1 MQGFQCRIRSLKLSG
16 HKGDNSKKT
25 NKVLNKADIFVL
37 AFGAMIGWAWVVMS
51 GEWIMKA
58 GTLGAVLAFIAGG
71 IVVVFVG
78 QIYAELTSAMS
89 NGQGVLDFTMRG
101 VGRRFSY
108 IATWTLMLGYFSVI
122 AFEAVALP
130 NVMVHLF
137 PDYLKIKMYSVAGF
151 DVHLTWLAIGIGSS
165 VVIAFIN
172 YIGVKIAA
180 TAQTILTIVVAIVG
194 VGLISGGF
202 INGNAWSIEPL
213 FENGISGFLAVAA
226 MTPFMYVGF
235 DVIPSA
241 SSEMNIPQKKIGR
254 ILLLS
259 VFMAVVWY
267 VLIIFGVSIGLS
279 KPELASSSIATADAM
294 KNLYSGSMVASKIL
308 ICGGIAGILSCWNS
322 FYIGGS
328 RMILYM
334 AKEGMLPKFLGKI
347 HPKYKTPSNAI
358 ILIAVLTSVAPFL
371 GGNMLTWLVNA
382 GGLAM
387 TVTYLLVSVAFLMLR
402 KKEPE
407 MLRPYK
413 IKRWR
418 FIGIGSIILCFGL
431 SIMYMPGMPSSLT
444 WPYEW
449 AIILFWAILGI
460 VLYFGAK
467 KRNIK

>member
-1 MQGFQCRIRSLKLSG
+1 MTDTQITGQQMRLQNAGLSVQDKESKLSG

-202 INGNAWSIEPL
+202 INGNAWSIEP
-213 FENGISGFLAVAA
+213 
-226 MTPFMYVGF
+226 
-235 DVIPSA
+235 
-241 SSEMNIPQKKIGR
+241 
-254 ILLLS
+254 
-259 VFMAVVWY
+259 
-267 VLIIFGVSIGLS
+267 
-279 KPELASSSIATADAM
+279 
-294 KNLYSGSMVASKIL
+294 
-308 ICGGIAGILSCWNS
+308 
-322 FYIGGS
+322 
-328 RMILYM
+328 
-334 AKEGMLPKFLGKI
+334 
-347 HPKYKTPSNAI
+347 
-358 ILIAVLTSVAPFL
+358 
-371 GGNMLTWLVNA
+371 
-382 GGLAM
+382 
-387 TVTYLLVSVAFLMLR
+387 
-402 KKEPE
+402 
-407 MLRPYK
+407 
-413 IKRWR
+413 
-418 FIGIGSIILCFGL
+418 
-431 SIMYMPGMPSSLT
+431 
-444 WPYEW
+444 
-449 AIILFWAILGI
+449 
-460 VLYFGAK
+460 
-467 KRNIK
+467 